1 MGSRLTKSIKTYS
14 GLEFQEIVQ
23 VIDSVCTLAVL
34 QNETEWMA
42 NRAAEILSVTDVK
55 DVYHV
60 KSELNIADLA
70 TRTGATVQDIA
81 PGSSWQIGTDWMRLD
96 KNLWPLTQN
105 TKGTAIPEEETKKV
119 ALVAATTSNAQPYI
133 DINRFRGRRY
143 VLLVRTIAHLF
154 QICHSRSL
162 KAVFECI
169 NYKQIKL
176 AEQAIIKMSMV
187 LTKRDFEAG
196 KFKSLGAMMN
206 EQGIIC
212 VKSRVDNAMKEYY
225 GCDEFPILTYKDPLS
240 QI

>member
-1 MGSRLTKSIKTYS
+1 
-14 GLEFQEIVQ
+14 
-23 VIDSVCTLAVL
+23 
-34 QNETEWMA
+34 
-42 NRAAEILSVTDVK
+42 
-55 DVYHV
+55 
-60 KSELNIADLA
+60 
-70 TRTGATVQDIA
+70 
-81 PGSSWQIGTDWMRLD
+81 MRLD

-240 QI
+240 QIWMTEVHREDHSGVTRTVAKSRRKFWIIRARRLAEFVKRHCYTCRLLDAQLAQQKMAPMPQS